1 MSFRFHLHAN
11 DVASYRW
18 GSLLATYSPFAPVDT
33 RTLPET
39 IASFAAGVAT
49 WKSNPE
55 FRENIS
61 FIHECVHYLQDMLT
75 GVGHWDYM
83 VRRESMREVLSNAML
98 MSWAPRSS
106 PPFTAASP
114 HSRHLPPRILS
125 EALAI
130 RERALDSFLFVPS
143 SSLSPT
149 RMKDISGALAASA
162 KVDIVEQSNVE
173 PLLVDS
179 LLESEAMVT
188 TWLQVSELK
197 MSDEQWEIAEQNRTL
212 FNPLYMSSKYVE
224 TFYSFYGALRPV
236 DGGETNLFVKLMLR
250 LFPFFVDLAC
260 AHPSKRLLESS
271 SSSRTDYYP
280 GLKLARLTR
289 AFLKFTPDEDEQFY
303 EAIFEEDVWK
313 AEDCLLK
320 HCEFPYMTS
329 RQIYEDWSALF
340 TEMAKRDDNRILRIR
355 QQCSQFR
362 LSNPADCVTK
372 TLSFPVFNRIPIYYL
387 LPTGMQSYGFSYEHI
402 DPEEKAIY
410 FADLMQYNRDLALI
424 DYYFDTGQFIC
435 PLAEANVCQAALPAC
450 RTGITKPTQFPQT
463 SDCLVRHSLEG
474 SGFNLDEQRS

>member
-39 IASFAAGVAT
+39 IASFAAGVAA

-75 GVGHWDYM
+75 GVGHWDYT
-83 VRRESMREVLSNAML
+83 VRRKSMRGVLGDAML
-98 MSWAPRSS
+98 LTWAPQSR
-106 PPFTAASP
+106 PPFTNESARDEYMP
-114 HSRHLPPRILS
+114 TEILS
-125 EALAI
+125 EALET
-130 RERALDSFLFVPS
+130 RESALDSFLFVPS
-143 SSLSPT
+143 PNLSAS
-149 RMKDISGALAASA
+149 RMKDISGALAAA
-162 KVDIVEQSNVE
+162 AGVKEVPQSDVE

-188 TWLQVSELK
+188 AWLQVSWLK

-212 FNPLYMSSKYVE
+212 FNPLHMSSKYVD
-224 TFYSFYGALRPV
+224 TFYNFYGSLSPAE
-236 DGGETNLFVKLMLR
+236 GGETNTFVKLMLR
-250 LFPFFVDLAC
+250 LFPFFVDLSC
-260 AHPSKRLLESS
+260 AHPSERLLEQTSS
-271 SSSRTDYYP
+271 SKMDYYP
-280 GLKLARLTR
+280 GLKFARLIR
-289 AFLKFTPDEDEQFY
+289 SFLKFTPAEDEKFY
-303 EAIFEEDVWK
+303 QAIYEKDVWK
-313 AEDCLLK
+313 AEDYLLQ
-320 HCEFPYMTS
+320 HCEFPYMAS
-329 RQIYEDWSALF
+329 RQIYEDWSELF
-340 TEMAKRDDNRILRIR
+340 TEMAKADDNRILRIR

-362 LSNPADCVTK
+362 LSDPSACVTK
-372 TLSFPVFNRIPIYYL
+372 TLSFPVFNKVPIYYL
-387 LPTGMQSYGFSYEHI
+387 LPTGIQSYGFSYDHI

-435 PLAEANVCQAALPAC
+435 PFAEANVCDAITNAC
-450 RTGITKPTQFPQT
+450 RTGITEPNQFPQR
-463 SDCLVRHSLEG
+463 DACLVRHSLEAA
-474 SGFNLDEQRS
+474 GFKLD